1 MWGKPCHF
9 YIELRK
15 IVIIIPAGIIKST
28 VSLATMSKKAYIA
41 TFGCQMNEHDSE
53 QMAGILSNMAYE
65 TAEDLAGAD
74 LVLVNTCCIR
84 QKAEEKAYSFLGR
97 LRRFKK
103 KNPDLIV
110 IVAGCLAQQE
120 GSRLFKKNPGL
131 NLVIGPQGIHRLPEL
146 IGKAEKGERRITYT
160 ELTTSC
166 ELPGHVRSLNGKGA
180 VTAYVSIMTG
190 CNNFCSYCIVPYVR
204 GREFSRPSGEI
215 LKEIR
220 GLVEQGVKEIT
231 LLGQNVN
238 SYGLRDAGECSF
250 ADLIRKIGEI
260 DGLGRLRFTTSHPK
274 DISDDL
280 IGCFGSVKPLC
291 EHIHLPMQS
300 GSDRILKRMN
310 RKYTRD
316 DYLEK
321 VAKLKGVCP
330 DISITTDLIAGFPG
344 ETEADFEDTLD
355 IMRQVRF
362 AGAFAFKYSD
372 RTPAKAVTFSDKL
385 PEPVKQERLSRLL
398 ALQKEITY
406 NRNESMV
413 GKRAEV
419 LVEGYS
425 KSSPREWMGRTRTN
439 EVVNFSGDKDL
450 PGKVVTVAVEKAC
463 LHSLK
468 GSLAGE

>member
-1 MWGKPCHF
+1 
-9 YIELRK
+9 
-15 IVIIIPAGIIKST
+15 
-28 VSLATMSKKAYIA
+28 MSKKAYIA

-65 TAEDLAGAD
+65 TTEDLADAD

-103 KNPDLIV
+103 KNPDLMV
-110 IVAGCLAQQE
+110 VVAGCLAQQE
-120 GSRLFKKNPGL
+120 GSRLFKKSPGL

-146 IGKAEKGERRITYT
+146 LRETEKNVRRITYT
-160 ELTTSC
+160 ELTTSQ
-166 ELPGHVRSLNGKGA
+166 ELPGHVHSLNGKGA

-204 GREFSRPSGEI
+204 GREFSRQSGEI

-220 GLVEQGVKEIT
+220 GLVEQGVRGIT

-238 SYGLRDAGECSF
+238 SYGLHGDGECGF
-250 ADLIRKIGEI
+250 ADLVRKIGEV
-260 DGLGRLRFTTSHPK
+260 DGLDRLRFTTSHPK

-280 IGCFGSVKPLC
+280 IACFGGIKSLC
-291 EHIHLPMQS
+291 EHIHLPIQS

-316 DYLEK
+316 NYLEK
-321 VAKLKGVCP
+321 VAKLRGVCP

-372 RTPAKAVTFSDKL
+372 RPPAKAVTFSDKL

-406 NRNESMV
+406 NRNKSMV
-413 GKRAEV
+413 GKRVEV
-419 LVEGYS
+419 LVEGCS
-425 KSSPREWMGRTRTN
+425 KNSAREWTGRARTN
-439 EVVNFSGDKDL
+439 EVVNFSGDGDL
-450 PGKVVTVAVEKAC
+450 PGKVVTVTIEKAC

-468 GSLAGE
+468 GSLAG

>member
-1 MWGKPCHF
+1 
-9 YIELRK
+9 
-15 IVIIIPAGIIKST
+15 
-28 VSLATMSKKAYIA
+28 MSKKAYIA

-53 QMAGILSNMAYE
+53 LMAGILSSMAYE
-65 TAEDLAGAD
+65 RVEDPAGAD

-103 KNPDLIV
+103 KNPDLMV

-120 GSRLFKKNPGL
+120 GGRLFKKNPGI

-146 IGKAEKGERRITYT
+146 IGKAEKNARRITCT
-160 ELTTSC
+160 ELAASY
-166 ELPGHVRSLNGKGA
+166 ELPGYVRSLNGERT

-204 GREFSRPSGEI
+204 GREFSRPSEEI
-215 LKEIR
+215 LKEIK

-260 DGLGRLRFTTSHPK
+260 DNLERLRFTTSHPK
-274 DISDDL
+274 DISDGL

-291 EHIHLPMQS
+291 EHIHLPIQS
-300 GSDRILKRMN
+300 GSDRILRRMN

-321 VAKLKGVCP
+321 VAKLKRVRP
-330 DISITTDLIAGFPG
+330 DISITTDIIVGFPG

-355 IMRQVRF
+355 IMRRVRF

-372 RTPAKAVTFSDKL
+372 RPPARAVTFNDKL
-385 PEPVKQERLSRLL
+385 PEPVKQERLSRVL

-406 NRNESMV
+406 NRNKSMV
-413 GKRAEV
+413 GRQVEV

-425 KSSPREWMGRTRTN
+425 KNSPWEWMGRARTN
-439 EVVNFSGDKDL
+439 EVVNFSGDGDL
-450 PGKVVTVAVEKAC
+450 SGKVITVAVEKAC

-468 GSLAGE
+468 GSRAGE

>member
-1 MWGKPCHF
+1 
-9 YIELRK
+9 
-15 IVIIIPAGIIKST
+15 
-28 VSLATMSKKAYIA
+28 MSKKAYIA

-65 TAEDLAGAD
+65 AAEDPAGAD

-97 LRRFKK
+97 LRKIKK
-103 KNPDLIV
+103 KNPDLMV

-120 GSRLFKKNPGL
+120 GGRLFKKSPGI

-146 IGKAEKGERRITYT
+146 IREAEKNVRRITYT
-160 ELTTSC
+160 ELGASY
-166 ELPGHVRSLNGKGA
+166 EFPGYARSLNGKRA

-204 GREFSRPSGEI
+204 GREISRRSEKI

-238 SYGLRDAGECSF
+238 SYGLHGDGGCAF
-250 ADLIRKIGEI
+250 ADLVRKIGEV
-260 DGLGRLRFTTSHPK
+260 DGLERLRFTTSHPK
-274 DISDDL
+274 DISDNL
-280 IGCFGSVKPLC
+280 IGCFGSIKSLC

-321 VAKLKGVCP
+321 VAKLRRFCP
-330 DISITTDLIAGFPG
+330 DINITTDLIAGFPG

-372 RTPAKAVTFSDKL
+372 RPPAKAATFDNKL

-406 NRNESMV
+406 NCNKSMV
-413 GKRAEV
+413 GKQAEV

-425 KSSPREWMGRTRTN
+425 KSSYREWMGRARTN
-439 EVVNFSGDKDL
+439 EVVNFSGDGDL
-450 PGKVVTVAVEKAC
+450 PGKVVIVAVEKAC

-468 GSLAGE
+468 GRLAVE

>member
-1 MWGKPCHF
+1 
-9 YIELRK
+9 
-15 IVIIIPAGIIKST
+15 
-28 VSLATMSKKAYIA
+28 MSKKAYIA

-65 TAEDLAGAD
+65 TTEDLAGAD

-103 KNPDLIV
+103 KNPDLMV

-120 GSRLFKKNPGL
+120 GSRLFKKSPGL

-146 IGKAEKGERRITYT
+146 LREAEKNVRRITCT
-160 ELTTSC
+160 ELTTSQ
-166 ELPGHVRSLNGKGA
+166 ELPGHVRSLNGKRT

-204 GREFSRPSGEI
+204 GREFSRRSGEI

-220 GLVEQGVKEIT
+220 GLVEQGVREIT

-238 SYGLRDAGECSF
+238 SYGLHGDGGCGF
-250 ADLIRKIGEI
+250 ADLVRKIGEV
-260 DGLGRLRFTTSHPK
+260 DGLDRLRFTTSHPK
-274 DISDDL
+274 DLSDDL
-280 IGCFGSVKPLC
+280 IECFGNIKPLC

-372 RTPAKAVTFSDKL
+372 RPPAKAVTFNDKL

-406 NRNESMV
+406 NRNKSMV

-425 KSSPREWMGRTRTN
+425 KSSPREWMGRARTN
-439 EVVNFSGDKDL
+439 EVVNFSGDGDL

>member
-1 MWGKPCHF
+1 
-9 YIELRK
+9 
-15 IVIIIPAGIIKST
+15 
-28 VSLATMSKKAYIA
+28 MSKKAYIA
-41 TFGCQMNEHDSE
+41 TFGCQMNEYDSE

-65 TAEDLAGAD
+65 TTEDLAGAD

-97 LRRFKK
+97 LRKFKK
-103 KNPDLIV
+103 KNPDLMV

-120 GSRLFKKNPGL
+120 GRRLFKKNPCL

-146 IGKAEKGERRITYT
+146 LREAEKNARRITCT
-160 ELTTSC
+160 ELATS
-166 ELPGHVRSLNGKGA
+166 ELPGHVRGLNGKRT
-180 VTAYVSIMTG
+180 VTAYVGIMTG

-204 GREFSRPSGEI
+204 GREFSRRGEEI

-238 SYGLRDAGECSF
+238 SYGLRAAGECSF
-250 ADLIRKIGEI
+250 AGLIRKIGEV
-260 DGLGRLRFTTSHPK
+260 DGLERLRFTTSHPK

-280 IGCFGSVKPLC
+280 IECFGSVKSLC
-291 EHIHLPMQS
+291 EHIHLPIQS
-300 GSDRILKRMN
+300 GSDRILRRMN

-321 VAKLKGVCP
+321 VAKLRRICP

-344 ETEADFEDTLD
+344 ETEADFKDTLD

-372 RTPAKAVTFSDKL
+372 RPPAKAVTFSDKL
-385 PEPVKQERLSRLL
+385 PEPVTRERLSRLL

-406 NRNESMV
+406 NRNKSMV

-425 KSSPREWMGRTRTN
+425 KSSPREWMGRARTN
-439 EVVNFSGDKDL
+439 EVVNFSGDGDL

-468 GSLAGE
+468 GSLAVE